1 MATISTNLYE
11 KIIAKEASLS
21 EKLRVISGYGSAPFL
36 KKVVTE
42 YPSLEI
48 ELFLGMTQQG
58 ISEKNHQMFNDLS
71 QGYSNISVYY
81 QVFGK
86 YTHMKILEFTS
97 LNNRNTYIG
106 SANFTENGFVEQR
119 EIMTPI
125 EDDLE
130 TLFVQ
135 QRANSML
142 CCDEDILNKINVYP
156 DEIYLEKKINEY
168 EQDIKYNDSEKHEN
182 PLNEDLGPY
191 GDSSEFGISSDD
203 SNNKYF
209 PIKNFYKKLPTL
221 RLSANNLYYKEFDLP
236 IVLPPINNALWD
248 RRGINAWTEGGTP
261 VLEQTPKLHFETVF
275 PSNQKFEIVTDDGC
289 SFVAIL
295 TGKFN
300 RNLQLINGDLFQYIQ
315 KRIGAADDSPIS
327 YFDLIKFGFVNF
339 HFVRLSETKYCM
351 TFS

>member
-1 MATISTNLYE
+1 MATISNSLYE

-42 YPSLEI
+42 YPSLQI

-58 ISEKNHQMFNDLS
+58 ISEKSHQMFNDLTER
-71 QGYSNISVYY
+71 YSNISVYY
-81 QVFGK
+81 QVSGK

-97 LNNRNTYIG
+97 LNHKNTYIG

-119 EIMTPI
+119 EIMTSI
-125 EDDLE
+125 EDDLA
-130 TLFVQ
+130 TLFIQ
-135 QRANSML
+135 QHANSML
-142 CCDEDILNKINVYP
+142 CCDEAIANKIVLYS
-156 DEIYLEKKINEY
+156 DEDNLEQKINGY
-168 EQDIKYNDSEKHEN
+168 EQDIKRNNSEKNEN
-182 PLNEDLGPY
+182 PVHEDLGPY
-191 GDSSEFGISSDD
+191 VDSSESNGD
-203 SNNKYF
+203 SKDKYNS
-209 PIKNFYKKLPTL
+209 IKEFYRKLPML
-221 RLSANNLYYKEFDLP
+221 RTRANNQYYKEFDLP
-236 IVLPPINNALWD
+236 IVLPPINNSLWD

-261 VLEQTPKLHFETVF
+261 VLAQTPKLHFETVF
-275 PSNQKFEIVTDDGC
+275 PSNKKFEIVTDDGC

-300 RNLQLINGDLFQYIQ
+300 RNLQLINGDIFKYTQ
-315 KRIGAADDSPIS
+315 KRIGAADNSPIS

-339 HFVRLSETKYCM
+339 HFVRLSETKYYM